1 MAFLATQPVWKRPI
15 LEEVEEGRGGR
26 RGDDPEGEDVALV
39 APRGPRQRLLVG
51 GRVAHG
57 PGPVRGQSE
66 QQEGVY
72 RGADLSISRET
83 SEFHVHVQGESI
95 NFVAHLHEEGV
106 EVAEDEAEVP
116 LLR

>member
-1 MAFLATQPVWKRPI
+1 MAYLATQPVWKRPV

-72 RGADLSISRET
+72 RGADLSISSCKYT
-83 SEFHVHVQGESI
+83 VHGESI